1 FFRLAE
7 ACWPGPLTIVVD
19 ASNRLPLKVTANT
32 RRVAL
37 RWPDSPVV
45 SNLISELGVPL
56 TGTSANVSGS
66 PTCSSG
72 AEVFTQLGDRIPL
85 ILDAGETNDSV
96 PSTIVELRGDHWC
109 LGREGAI
116 PAVQIEAAL
125 GGDEAVPA

>member
-1 FFRLAE
+1 M
-7 ACWPGPLTIVVD
+7 
-19 ASNRLPLKVTANT
+19 
-32 RRVAL
+32 
-37 RWPDSPVV
+37 PDSPIV

-66 PTCSSG
+66 PTCVSG

-85 ILDAGETNDSV
+85 ILDAGETSESV

-116 PAVQIEAAL
+116 PAGQIEAAL